1 MMTRIWTATFVVLSC
16 VASFTVGHAWQ
27 QPVANRGDLRL
38 LLGKAQLGTDTL
50 AMGERSYPANYASA
64 EHTHE
69 SLEVLYVLSGQYT
82 HMLNGQSVNLGPGMV
97 AFVKPGDRVQ
107 HKTGAVPTKVLMIW
121 APGQE
126 GEELAKGFVQPP
138 R

>member
-16 VASFTVGHAWQ
+16 MASFTVGHAWQ

-82 HMLNGQSVNLGPGMV
+82 HMLNGQSVNLSPGMV

-126 GEELAKGFVQPP
+126 GEELAKGFVQSP